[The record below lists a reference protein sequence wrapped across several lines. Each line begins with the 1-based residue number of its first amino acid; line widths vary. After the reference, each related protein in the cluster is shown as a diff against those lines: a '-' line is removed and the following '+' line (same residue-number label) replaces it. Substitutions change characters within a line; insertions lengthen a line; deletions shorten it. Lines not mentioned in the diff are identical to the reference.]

1 MFVSVGLSP
10 GTDGKY
16 AAYTSHERAYIRVKV
31 FRGYKVP
38 KKELNGSASLDD
50 ATAAWTSF
58 VVL

>member
-10 GTDGKY
+10 GTDSKY
-16 AAYTSHERAYIRVKV
+16 AVYTTHKRAHIRVKV

-50 ATAAWTSF
+50 ATAWTSF